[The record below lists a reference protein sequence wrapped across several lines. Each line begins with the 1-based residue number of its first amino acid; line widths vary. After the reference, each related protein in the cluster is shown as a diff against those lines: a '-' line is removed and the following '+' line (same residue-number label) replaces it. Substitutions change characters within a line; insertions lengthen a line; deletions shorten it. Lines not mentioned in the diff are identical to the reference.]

1 MNFLFK
7 PYYQMNA
14 IDGLL
19 VTITYIILYLIVY
32 FIYYLITK
40 NK

>member
-7 PYYQMNA
+7 PYYQLTA
-14 IDGLL
+14 IDGLAIGIFYL
-19 VTITYIILYLIVY
+19 SLYAIGYFVY
-32 FIYYLITK
+32 WLITK